1 MAYISKYDTKFLTFV
16 NRKYNLFRVN
26 FEFFDDYVLWL
37 YYDYFKKDEE
47 SYYKQLECDI
57 MEYSNFQTGKERD
70 KRGRLNDDWEKD

>member
-16 NRKYNLFRVN
+16 NRKYSLFRVN

-37 YYDYFKKDEE
+37 YYEYFKKDEE
-47 SYYKQLECDI
+47 SYYKQLESDI

-70 KRGRLNDDWEKD
+70 KRGKLNGD